1 MNSKFEDDNGNKM
14 GSNSYKIRPNAA
26 GSSFQTVD
34 VEFQMPHTLNFTPLS
49 CHQRTNTTS
58 KSLVA
63 RQQAIPTI
71 ALTKLPASGGDRSRL
86 R

>member
-34 VEFQMPHTLNFTPLS
+34 VEFQMPHTLI
-49 CHQRTNTTS
+49 
-58 KSLVA
+58 SL
-63 RQQAIPTI
+63 P
-71 ALTKLPASGGDRSRL
+71 
-86 R
+86 